1 MHDALDASCTSG
13 AEAPI
18 AAQGTFVEC
27 ASPAHVTL
35 WLASVVLELVA
46 AKEVH
51 THTQP
56 YVRRSALIAASQAC
70 FYRLSSSSSHHSHGG
85 QLVQKFVTES

>member
-1 MHDALDASCTSG
+1 M
-13 AEAPI
+13 
-18 AAQGTFVEC
+18 QGTFVEC

-51 THTQP
+51 GHSQP
-56 YVRRSALIAASQAC
+56 FVRRSALIAASQVGC
-70 FYRLSSSSSHHSHGG
+70 QG
-85 QLVQKFVTES
+85 QDRGILLCRAGVRGMTGLTSGSLKY

>member
-1 MHDALDASCTSG
+1 M
-13 AEAPI
+13 

-27 ASPAHVTL
+27 AGPAKVTL

-51 THTQP
+51 AHGQP
-56 YVRRSALIAASQAC
+56 FVRRSALIAASQVRSAVPTP
-70 FYRLSSSSSHHSHGG
+70 G
-85 QLVQKFVTES
+85 FVADAKR